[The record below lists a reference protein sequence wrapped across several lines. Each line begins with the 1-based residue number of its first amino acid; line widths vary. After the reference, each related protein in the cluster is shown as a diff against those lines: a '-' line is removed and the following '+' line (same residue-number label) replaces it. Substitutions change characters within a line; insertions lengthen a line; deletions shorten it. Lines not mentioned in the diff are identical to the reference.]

1 LFGAAAKRPLKSAM
15 IGTGGRGTGAANDHV
30 QAAKELGVDLK
41 MVMLGDVFED
51 RLERSLAALKNVG
64 IDLSRGQ
71 CVLGFDAYKRV
82 MEADV
87 DIVLLTTPPEL
98 PAGPAGGGGGG
109 REAHLRGEARGRGPG
124 RVPERDGDG
133 GRRRR

>member
-1 LFGAAAKRPLKSAM
+1 MQAQSRRSFVKAATTTTAALATVIPGGVGAAGKRPLKSAM

-41 MVMLGDVFED
+41 LVMLGDVFED
-51 RLERSLAALKNVG
+51 RLERSLTALKNVG

-87 DIVLLTTPPEL
+87 DIVL
-98 PAGPAGGGGGG
+98 
-109 REAHLRGEARGRGPG
+109 
-124 RVPERDGDG
+124 
-133 GRRRR
+133 